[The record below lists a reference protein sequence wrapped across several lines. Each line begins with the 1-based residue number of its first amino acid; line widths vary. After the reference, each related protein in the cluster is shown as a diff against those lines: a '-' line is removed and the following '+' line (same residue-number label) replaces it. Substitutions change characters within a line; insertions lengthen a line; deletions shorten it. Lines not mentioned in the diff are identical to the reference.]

1 MADLLTHVLTA
12 YVLAALLSL
21 RDDRITPAMVTA
33 AMVGGLVPDL
43 NRIGLV
49 VPASAVE
56 SLLGVPFDWDALL
69 TVGGVSVVLG
79 LGTLLVPPRLRRR
92 TAAMLALGTL
102 SHFLLDYLLLFP
114 SGYSHP
120 YLWPMTAAGLPGPEL
135 YLSSARWPAVV
146 AAACA
151 ALAWLAN
158 RRQKRVGWVSDG
170 RN

>member
-12 YVLAALLSL
+12 YVLATLLSL
-21 RDDRITPAMVTA
+21 RDDRITPAMTTA

-56 SLLGVPFDWDALL
+56 SVLGVSVGWDALL
-69 TVGGVSVVLG
+69 TLGGVSVVIAVA
-79 LGTLLVPPRLRRR
+79 TCLVPSRLRRR
-92 TAAMLALGTL
+92 TVAMLGLGSA

-120 YLWPMTAAGLPGPEL
+120 YLWPMTAVGLPGPGL

-146 AAACA
+146 AVTAAVA
-151 ALAWLAN
+151 VRVVAY
-158 RRQKRVGWVSDG
+158 RRRTADRPG
-170 RN
+170 R

>member
-21 RDDRITPAMVTA
+21 RADRITPATTTA

-49 VPASAVE
+49 LPASSVE
-56 SLLGVPFDWDALL
+56 SALGVPVGWDAFS
-69 TVGGVSVVLG
+69 TVGGVAVVLG
-79 LGTLLVPPRLRRR
+79 LGTLAVPPRLRRR
-92 TAAMLALGTL
+92 TAAMLALGAL

-114 SGYSHP
+114 SGYSHA
-120 YLWPMTAAGLPGPEL
+120 YLWPVTAAGLAGPGL
-135 YLSSARWPAVV
+135 YLSSARWPVAV

-158 RRQKRVGWVSDG
+158 RRQKRVGRLSDG
-170 RN
+170 TS

>member
-21 RDDRITPAMVTA
+21 RDDRITPAMTTA
-33 AMVGGLVPDL
+33 AMVGGVVPDL

-56 SLLGVPFDWDALL
+56 SVLGVPFGWDALL
-69 TVGGVSVVLG
+69 TVGGVAVMVG
-79 LGTLLVPPRLRRR
+79 LLTLLVPPRVRRP
-92 TAAMLALGTL
+92 TTAMLALGAL

-114 SGYSHP
+114 SGYTHP
-120 YLWPMTAAGLPGPEL
+120 YLWPVTAAGLPGPNL

-146 AAACA
+146 AVASAG
-151 ALAWLAN
+151 LVWVAN
-158 RRQKRVGWVSDG
+158 RRQ
-170 RN
+170 

>member
-21 RDDRITPAMVTA
+21 RDDRITPAMTTA

-56 SLLGVPFDWDALL
+56 SILGVSLAWDAFS
-69 TVGGVSVVLG
+69 TVGGVAVVTG
-79 LGTLLVPPRLRRR
+79 LGTLAVPPRLRRR
-92 TAAMLALGTL
+92 TAAMLVLGAS

-120 YLWPMTAAGLPGPEL
+120 YLWPVTAAGLPGPGL
-135 YLSSARWPAVV
+135 YLSSARWPAAVAVV
-146 AAACA
+146 CA
-151 ALAWLAN
+151 GLVWAAN
-158 RRQKRVGWVSDG
+158 RR
-170 RN
+170 